1 MMKSIFPRQYD
12 MIIELGRLEKLML
25 SYPDLLRKLSL
36 IIRNKVWDK
45 ADIKRLAMVLNACN
59 QVFEVLVESVGD
71 QIEFLEMYVEYLN
84 KHSSVYSK
92 YDLSNEYNTVKAQI
106 QIFKTQEL
114 VKEHWKQINPY
125 FRKEYA
131 REDLLS
137 KDLTKILDDFFDNVV
152 KICPDV
158 FLLSMN
164 DEKFKHL
171 SRGRRGAWKQRKD
184 LAAPSIEVA
193 EEHNIINRWN
203 PPSKRYLYM
212 VAGDGSENDMET
224 ACEEMRVKPDEVLTI
239 AKFHYVG
246 DPKDA
251 LILDLDYEDIT
262 RQEIFDF
269 AEMYEKEQVK
279 EIISRIHS
287 EEISITKEEIAH
299 QVKLRE
305 DKTIWLA
312 NAFVGK
318 LLLKEICDAI
328 FVPLDEKE
336 DNDKDEKD
344 KCYKSFHILAE
355 YLEKRGYQGISYP
368 STRMKLIGKKGRNL
382 VLFDADSAE
391 ADEDTFN
398 TFTKR

>member
-1 MMKSIFPRQYD
+1 MKTIFPRQYD
-12 MIIELGRLEKLML
+12 MIIELGRLEKLMP
-25 SYPDLLRKLSL
+25 SYSELLRKLSL
-36 IIRNKVWDK
+36 VIRNKVWDK
-45 ADIKRLAMVLNACN
+45 SDEKKLAVVLYACN
-59 QVFEVLVESVGD
+59 QVLEVLVDSVGD
-71 QIEFLEMYVEYLN
+71 QIEILEMYIEYLN
-84 KHSSVYSK
+84 KHSGIYSK
-92 YDLSNEYNTVKAQI
+92 YNLSNDYNAVMAYI

-137 KDLTKILDDFFDNVV
+137 KDLTEILDDFFDNVV
-152 KICPDV
+152 KICPEV
-158 FLLSMN
+158 FLLSMD

-171 SRGRRGAWKQRKD
+171 SRGRRGSWTGKKD
-184 LAAPSIEVA
+184 LEAPSIEVA
-193 EEHNIINRWN
+193 KKNNIINRWN
-203 PPSKRYLYM
+203 PPSKRYLYL
-212 VAGDGSENDMET
+212 VAGDGSDNDTET
-224 ACEEMRVKPDEVLTI
+224 ACEEMRIKTDETLTV
-239 AKFHYVG
+239 ASFQFLE
-246 DPKDA
+246 DPKKS
-251 LILDLDYEDIT
+251 LILDLDYEDTT

-269 AEMYEKEQVK
+269 AELYEKEQVK
-279 EIISRIHS
+279 EIISRIYS
-287 EEISITKEEIAH
+287 EGISITKEEIAH

-328 FVPLDEKE
+328 FVPLDENE

-382 VLFDADSAE
+382 VLFNADSAE
-391 ADEDTFN
+391 AVEGTFN
-398 TFTKR
+398 TFTK

>member
-1 MMKSIFPRQYD
+1 MMKSIFPRQYN
-12 MIIELGRLEKLML
+12 MIFELGRLEKLML

-137 KDLTKILDDFFDNVV
+137 KDLTEILDDFFDNVV
-152 KICPDV
+152 KICPEV

-239 AKFHYVG
+239 AKFHYMG

-251 LILDLDYEDIT
+251 LILDLDYEDVT

-391 ADEDTFN
+391 AEEDTFN

>member
-1 MMKSIFPRQYD
+1 MKTIFPRQYD
-12 MIIELGRLEKLML
+12 MIIELGRLEKLMP
-25 SYPDLLRKLSL
+25 SYSELLRKLSL
-36 IIRNKVWDK
+36 VIRNKVWDK
-45 ADIKRLAMVLNACN
+45 SDEKKLAVVLYACN
-59 QVFEVLVESVGD
+59 QVLEILVDSVGD
-71 QIEFLEMYVEYLN
+71 QIEILEMYIEYLN
-84 KHSSVYSK
+84 KHSGIYSN
-92 YDLSNEYNTVKAQI
+92 YNLSNDYNAVMAHI

-137 KDLTKILDDFFDNVV
+137 KDLTEILDDFFDNVV
-152 KICPDV
+152 KICPEV
-158 FLLSMN
+158 FLLTMD

-171 SRGRRGAWKQRKD
+171 SRGRRGSWTGKKD
-184 LAAPSIEVA
+184 LEAPSIEVA
-193 EEHNIINRWN
+193 KKNNIINRWN
-203 PPSKRYLYM
+203 PPSKRYLYL
-212 VAGDGSENDMET
+212 VAGDGSDNDTET
-224 ACEEMRVKPDEVLTI
+224 ACEEMRIKTDETLTV
-239 AKFHYVG
+239 ASFQFLE
-246 DPKDA
+246 DPKKS
-251 LILDLDYEDIT
+251 LILDLDYEDTT

-269 AEMYEKEQVK
+269 AELYEKEQVK
-279 EIISRIHS
+279 EIISRIYS
-287 EEISITKEEIAH
+287 EGISITKEEIAH

-312 NAFVGK
+312 NAFIGK

-328 FVPLDEKE
+328 FVPLDENE

-355 YLEKRGYQGISYP
+355 YLENRGYQGISYP

-382 VLFDADSAE
+382 VLFNADSAE
-391 ADEDTFN
+391 AVEGTFN

>member
-1 MMKSIFPRQYD
+1 M
-12 MIIELGRLEKLML
+12 
-25 SYPDLLRKLSL
+25 

-59 QVFEVLVESVGD
+59 QVFEVLVESVDD

-382 VLFDADSAE
+382 VLFDGESAE